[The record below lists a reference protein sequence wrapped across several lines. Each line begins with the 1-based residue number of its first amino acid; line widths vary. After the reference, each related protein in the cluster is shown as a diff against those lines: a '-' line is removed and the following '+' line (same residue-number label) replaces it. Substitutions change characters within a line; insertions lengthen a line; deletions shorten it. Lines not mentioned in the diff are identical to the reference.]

1 MKKTFLILAVVCL
14 ALLIVLPASAGNA
27 GVGPQGKVVIANRGS
42 GTISVI
48 DARTD
53 TLIGTFDL
61 PTDPNPPEPMYVA
74 HSKRTG
80 HVFVGDRANSQ
91 VVAFDAADFSVAA
104 TIPTGDGVFHMW
116 ADQRSQ
122 QLWVNNDIDNTATV
136 IDTVALTVTATVP
149 MPPDLVADGFIPHD
163 VILDPQGEFAYITM
177 LGGDSPE
184 DYLVQFSTDTFA
196 EINRAPVGKDP
207 HVSLTNR
214 NNQIFVPAQNSNVL
228 AILNRETLALITE
241 VTVPGAH
248 GVGFSNNGKVFYT
261 TNLPGG
267 GTDGLFA
274 IDTRTKTI
282 LGTTDTPYAV
292 PHNIAL
298 TRNGTLYL
306 THSGGTSDKVTIYAV
321 SSADPIPTLIGEVTV
336 GLNPFGLAYIPGP

>member
-1 MKKTFLILAVVCL
+1 
-14 ALLIVLPASAGNA
+14 
-27 GVGPQGKVVIANRGS
+27 
-42 GTISVI
+42 
-48 DARTD
+48 
-53 TLIGTFDL
+53 
-61 PTDPNPPEPMYVA
+61 MYVA

-104 TIPTGDGVFHMW
+104 TIPAGNGVFHMW
-116 ADQRSQ
+116 ADPRIQ

-136 IDTVALTVTATVP
+136 IDTTALTVIATVP

-163 VILDPQGEFAYITM
+163 VILDPQGDFAYITM
-177 LGGDSPE
+177 LGGDSP
-184 DYLVQFSTDTFA
+184 DDSLVQFSTDTFT
-196 EINRAPVGKDP
+196 EINRATVGKDP

-214 NNQIFVPAQNSNVL
+214 NNQIFVPAQNSNIL
-228 AILNRETLALITE
+228 TILNRETLAPVAELA
-241 VTVPGAH
+241 VPGAH

-261 TNLPGG
+261 TNLTGG

-274 IDTRTKTI
+274 VDTRTKNI

-306 THSGGTSDKVTIYAV
+306 THSGGTSNKVTIYAV
-321 SSADPIPTLIGEVTV
+321 SSADPIPTLIGEITV
-336 GLNPFGLAYIPGP
+336 GLNPFGLAYIPDP

>member
-1 MKKTFLILAVVCL
+1 
-14 ALLIVLPASAGNA
+14 
-27 GVGPQGKVVIANRGS
+27 
-42 GTISVI
+42 
-48 DARTD
+48 
-53 TLIGTFDL
+53 
-61 PTDPNPPEPMYVA
+61 MYVA

-104 TIPTGDGVFHMW
+104 TIPAGNGVFHMW
-116 ADQRSQ
+116 ADPRIQ

-136 IDTVALTVTATVP
+136 IDTTALTVIATVP

-163 VILDPQGEFAYITM
+163 VILDPQGDFAYITM
-177 LGGDSPE
+177 LGGDSP
-184 DYLVQFSTDTFA
+184 DDSLVQFSTDTFT
-196 EINRAPVGKDP
+196 EINRATVGKDP

-228 AILNRETLALITE
+228 TILNRETLALITE

-248 GVGFSNNGKVFYT
+248 GVGFSNNSKVFYT
-261 TNLPGG
+261 TNLTGG

-274 IDTRTKTI
+274 VDTRTKNI

-306 THSGGTSDKVTIYAV
+306 THSGGTSDKVTNYAV
-321 SSADPIPTLIGEVTV
+321 SSADPIPTLIGEITV
-336 GLNPFGLAYIPGP
+336 GLNPFGLAYIPDP